1 MGFKLSMRIN
11 SVASNAFTG
20 YKNIVSSTV
29 VDENRICYMAMEL
42 NNDCEKDLDKW
53 IEIQKDLLK
62 IKEPSKYLIF
72 NTSLRPPNG
81 HSYEA
86 RSFQAIGPNE
96 FVLNLNVQKQLPL
109 TLKAYTFLASLT
121 KRISQEDA
129 PPKDEKLNLVVDEL
143 RKFIIKNYSAE
154 FAQELVN
161 DTKENLI
168 DYSITAGLV
177 NKQIDKNLKTYFTK
191 VG

>member
-1 MGFKLSMRIN
+1 M
-11 SVASNAFTG
+11 
-20 YKNIVSSTV
+20 
-29 VDENRICYMAMEL
+29 
-42 NNDCEKDLDKW
+42 
-53 IEIQKDLLK
+53 K

-72 NTSLRPPNG
+72 NTSLCPPNG
-81 HSYEA
+81 HSYET

-168 DYSITAGLV
+168 DDSITAGLV
-177 NKQIDKNLKTYFTK
+177 NKQIDKNLKIYFTK